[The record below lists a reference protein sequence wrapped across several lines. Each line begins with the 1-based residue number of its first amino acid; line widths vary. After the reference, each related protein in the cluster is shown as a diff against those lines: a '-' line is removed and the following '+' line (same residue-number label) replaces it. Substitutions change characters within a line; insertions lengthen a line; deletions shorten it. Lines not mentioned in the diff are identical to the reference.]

1 MSKKLTKFVYYL
13 PLLVLPAYALFTTLF
28 GYHTMPS
35 LPPIFD
41 LIILIGFSLFVGRFY
56 CGYLCREG
64 LAQFIPDFLSRKI
77 IKWKFPMR
85 MQGKLDTL
93 AKGIKYLLFVFI
105 LVWSVIQGSLLLSF
119 DDPNGQLERLNK
131 SLEWT
136 SPVILIG
143 AIFSSFFISRSY
155 CRYMCPI
162 GALQGLVNK
171 IGFWK
176 LSINQDNCIH
186 CKKCCNQC
194 PASLQ
199 IDTGDK
205 VKSSECYSC
214 LRCVS
219 VCPRNA
225 ISVNIVNKIV
235 NPYAYVI
242 TSVLFFVSLKLIILF
257 LLNRL

>member
-1 MSKKLTKFVYYL
+1 MSKKTTKFIYYL
-13 PLLVLPAYALFTTLF
+13 PLLVLPAYALSTALL
-28 GYHTMPS
+28 GYHRMS
-35 LPPIFD
+35 LLQPIFD
-41 LIILIGFSLFVGRFY
+41 LIVFIGFTLFAGRFY

-64 LAQFIPDFLSRKI
+64 LAQFIPDFLSRKV

-85 MQGKLDTL
+85 MQGKSDTL
-93 AKGIKYLLFVFI
+93 ARGIKYLLLLFI
-105 LVWSVIQGSLLLSF
+105 FIWSIIQGSLLLAF
-119 DDPNGQLERLNK
+119 DDPNGQLEILSK

-143 AIFSSFFISRSY
+143 AIFASFFISRSY

-162 GALQGLVNK
+162 GALQGLINR

-176 LSINQDNCIH
+176 LSVNQDKCVH

-219 VCPRNA
+219 VCPRSA
-225 ISVNIVNKIV
+225 ISVNIVDKTV
-235 NPYAYVI
+235 DPYAYVI
-242 TSVLFFVSLKLIILF
+242 TSVLFFVSLKLIMLF
-257 LLNRL
+257 LL

>member
-1 MSKKLTKFVYYL
+1 M
-13 PLLVLPAYALFTTLF
+13 LLLQ
-28 GYHTMPS
+28 
-35 LPPIFD
+35 PIFE
-41 LIILIGFSLFVGRFY
+41 LIIFIVFSLFVGRFY

-64 LAQFIPDFLSRKI
+64 LAQFIPDFLSRKV
-77 IKWKFPMR
+77 IKWKFPMH
-85 MQGKLDTL
+85 MQGRLDTS
-93 AKGIKYLLFVFI
+93 AKRIKYLLLVFI
-105 LVWSVIQGSLLLSF
+105 LIWSIIQGSLLLAF
-119 DDPNGQLERLNK
+119 DDPNGQLELLNK

-136 SPVILIG
+136 TPVILIG

-162 GALQGLVNK
+162 GAFQGLIHKV
-171 IGFWK
+171 GFWK
-176 LSINQDNCIH
+176 LSVDQDKYGH

-199 IDTGDK
+199 IDTSDE
-205 VKSSECYSC
+205 VKSPECYSC

-219 VCPRNA
+219 ICPRNA
-225 ISVNIVNKIV
+225 INVSVVNKTV

-257 LLNRL
+257 LL